1 MVSLVLLTKTI
12 ITYFH
17 LVSDM
22 VKSEVV
28 MLMNYS
34 AGYEDIVV
42 LSIKKSL
49 LEGGSDNDELKK
61 LIRDA
66 LNYLFGGG
74 FAGVE
79 EYFNYRATAADVEKC
94 VESLASGKDY
104 EFAGEHLWWS
114 EPLEVVTAL

>member
-1 MVSLVLLTKTI
+1 
-12 ITYFH
+12 
-17 LVSDM
+17 M

-49 LEGGSDNDELKK
+49 LENGSDNDELKK
-61 LIRDA
+61 LIRSA
-66 LNYLFGGG
+66 LTDLFGGD
-74 FAGVE
+74 VE

-94 VESLASGKDY
+94 VESLVKGEDY

>member
-1 MVSLVLLTKTI
+1 
-12 ITYFH
+12 
-17 LVSDM
+17 M

-42 LSIKKSL
+42 LSIKKCL
-49 LEGGSDNDELKK
+49 LENGSDNDELKK

-66 LNYLFGGG
+66 LTDLFGGE
-74 FAGVE
+74 FVSIE

-94 VESLASGKDY
+94 VESLVKGEDY
-104 EFAGEHLWWS
+104 GFAGEHLWWS